1 MDCVPHDG
9 GRAIRLELVQVLH
22 PDEWP
27 ADLFVEEMLG
37 RHDLHHLYRELVP
50 AAQMARFE
58 GDTLIVVEQSPRGR
72 HLFAGGN
79 PRLGMDRDIARQV
92 ETRCCGA

>member
-1 MDCVPHDG
+1 M
-9 GRAIRLELVQVLH
+9 QVLH

-37 RHDLHHLYRELVP
+37 RHDLHHLHCEPVP
-50 AAQMARFE
+50 APQVARFE
-58 GDTLIVVEQSPRGR
+58 SDTLVVVEQPRR
-72 HLFAGGN
+72 R
-79 PRLGMDRDIARQV
+79 PGMDRDIPRQV